1 MLSVT
6 LRVSIK
12 PFSANAASEFTH
24 SLYLSNTFCTFKD
37 TAAQLPLC
45 GIPVR
50 QKIFVSFII

>member
-37 TAAQLPLC
+37 TAAQLTLVVFLLGRRYLYPL
-45 GIPVR
+45 
-50 QKIFVSFII
+50 